1 MGLNSRA
8 VETPPTLAN
17 AHMRLFGG
25 AQFHRAMEEFRLA
38 VGEIQVWFTSR
49 YRSCGE
55 VPMVSGQTDMANCPA
70 VFPTRVELQL
80 QDV

>member
-38 VGEIQVWFTSR
+38 VGEIQVWVTSG
-49 YRSCGE
+49 YRSCGG
-55 VPMVSGQTDMANCPA
+55 PNGFRSDRPWQIIQQCCRQGSN
-70 VFPTRVELQL
+70 F
-80 QDV
+80 